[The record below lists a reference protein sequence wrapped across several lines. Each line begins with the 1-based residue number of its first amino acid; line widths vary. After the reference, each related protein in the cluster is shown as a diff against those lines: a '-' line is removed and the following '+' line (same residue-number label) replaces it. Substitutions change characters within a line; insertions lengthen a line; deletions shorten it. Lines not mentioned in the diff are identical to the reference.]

1 MIVGMT
7 AQQTVGN
14 TVESAELNLTDGL
27 EVEGAVIFNDSGAS
41 VDFRIE
47 GDTKQDLFF
56 VDASADRVGINF
68 DSPALRLHV
77 VNTAASGPSY
87 ATSQCAVFEDDDR
100 PGIQLTG
107 SANNIGLI
115 DFGDNGAAGS
125 GGIYYKHASDSF
137 AFVAAGDEQISL
149 SNGALS
155 PITDSDVD
163 LGTSSLYFK
172 DSYIDTITTTGNV
185 TVGGAT
191 IATRP
196 SVTNLADN
204 GSILIT
210 ATCANIDANGG
221 ARTGIRFAGTGT
233 AGQIL
238 AVNNTGG
245 EALTFHNTEGTAL
258 VRGIAAA
265 HDTMEANFMGLFIS
279 DGSLWNLI
287 AGGVDSQPDV
297 GLTAS

>member
-1 MIVGMT
+1 MLTGMMSSVGAGAT
-7 AQQTVGN
+7 IQSG
-14 TVESAELNLTDGL
+14 ELDLTSGL
-27 EVEGAVIFNDSGAS
+27 EVEGATVFNDSGAS
-41 VDFRIE
+41 VDFRVE
-47 GDTKQDLFF
+47 GNTKTHLLF
-56 VDASADRVGINF
+56 VDASQDGVGINT
-68 DSPALRLHV
+68 DTAYLKLHV
-77 VNTAASGPSY
+77 VNDAASSPSY
-87 ATSQCAVFEDDDR
+87 ASNQCAIFEDDNR
-100 PGIQLTG
+100 PGIQIVG
-107 SANNIGLI
+107 SASNIGLI

-125 GGIYYKHASDSF
+125 GGIYYKHASDAF

-185 TVGGAT
+185 TIGGAT

-196 SVTNLADN
+196 SVTNLADD

-258 VRGIAAA
+258 VRGIAAD

>member
-1 MIVGMT
+1 MLTGMMSSIGAGAT
-7 AQQTVGN
+7 IQSG
-14 TVESAELNLTDGL
+14 ELDLTSGL
-27 EVEGAVIFNDSGAS
+27 DVEGAVTFNDSGAD
-41 VDFRIE
+41 VNFRIE
-47 GDTKQDLFF
+47 SDDNANIFF
-56 VDASADRVGINF
+56 VDGGEDRVGIGTATPQVLFEINKG
-68 DSPALRLHV
+68 A
-77 VNTAASGPSY
+77 TAAQGIDVATAIQTTGMFSADLGETSGNGIY
-87 ATSQCAVFEDDDR
+87 NRVFF
-100 PGIQLTG
+100 LSN
-107 SANNIGLI
+107 SAGNIHLN
-115 DFGDNGAAGS
+115 FGDESDSDIGAVGYDNTDDSLFFRAGASEVMSVAS
-125 GGIYYKHASDSF
+125 GGLTLP
-137 AFVAAGDEQISL
+137 VPL
-149 SNGALS
+149 
-155 PITDSDVD
+155 
-163 LGTSSLYFK
+163 
-172 DSYIDTITTTGNV
+172 
-185 TVGGAT
+185 

-258 VRGIAAA
+258 VRGIAAD

>member
-1 MIVGMT
+1 MIVGMA
-7 AQQTVGN
+7 AQQSVGN

-27 EVEGAVIFNDSGAS
+27 EVEGAVVFNDSGAD

-47 GDTKQDLFF
+47 GDTKTHLLF
-56 VDASADRVGINF
+56 VDASADGVCINTDTAF
-68 DSPALRLHV
+68 LKLHV
-77 VNTAASGPSY
+77 VNDAASNPSY
-87 ATSQCAVFEDDDR
+87 ATNQCAIFEDNNR
-100 PGIQLTG
+100 PGIQIVG
-107 SANNIGLI
+107 SASNIGLI
-115 DFGDNGAAGS
+115 DFGDNGAAAS
-125 GGIYYKHASDSF
+125 GGIYYKHASDEF
-137 AFVAAGDEQISL
+137 AFIAAGDEQISL
-149 SNGALS
+149 SNGAFS

-172 DSYIDTITTTGNV
+172 DSFIDTITTTGNV
-185 TVGGAT
+185 SVGGAT

-210 ATCANIDANGG
+210 STCANIDANGG

-233 AGQIL
+233 AGQML

>member
-1 MIVGMT
+1 MLAGLA
-7 AQQTVGN
+7 AQQSVGN

-56 VDASADRVGINF
+56 VDASADKVGINF

-77 VNTAASGPSY
+77 TNTAASSPSY
-87 ATSQCAVFEDDDR
+87 ASSQCAVFEDATR
-100 PGIQLTG
+100 PGIQLAG

-115 DFGDNGAAGS
+115 DFGDNGAANS

-149 SNGALS
+149 ANGALS

-185 TVGGAT
+185 TIGGAT